1 MRRQLF
7 VDEPVPGLRGLAAL
21 GDPDDGVAAVIDVP
35 VIGAR
40 GDGKTQFIVH
50 AIRTLRAHAP
60 ALVGDEQALNR
71 AVMRTVLD
79 PRAPRPDATP
89 PGVVPHYVFRVRP
102 TAQLARIGWLGAAR
116 LLSRGGGATGALI
129 VSTMVAIA
137 IGTVVAAATRSPS
150 LGLAIGAVAVGVAA
164 IVAGVVARRR
174 LAAAGDLEVVFWDVA
189 GEHVYSATAAD
200 YYALLANLVDARRR
214 RADELGRGYALA
226 PVLICNPVA
235 LGTTVEGSPYHRLR
249 ELLPL
254 FAALDRDAARAL
266 IAINRWSVV
275 DPICARGADRDEAIA
290 VYATGAGEPAE
301 AAAHPA
307 RVVRDV
313 VREHCLDS
321 EDGRRGEVTLR
332 YLRYDTG
339 IATEIA
345 VDADG
350 AIRYRF
356 DDGPG
361 AFTGDAERAFL
372 GWLFDLVTWPRPDGA
387 PAPRGEP
394 DGESAVDPGHT
405 LPGLGS
411 LPPLSRRSATA
422 ADLGTEAP
430 ASPSRAA
437 PSRIRDVAPL
447 GSIPPEVGLRGELPP
462 LASLAAPALEP
473 SAELPRP
480 DVWARPSL
488 QRSALVPEGGGDG
501 GGST

>member
-1 MRRQLF
+1 MRRPLF
-7 VDEPVPGLRGLAAL
+7 ADEPVPGLRGLAAL

-102 TAQLARIGWLGAAR
+102 TAQLGRLGWLGAAR

-129 VSTMVAIA
+129 VATMVAVA
-137 IGTVVAAATRSPS
+137 IGAVVAAATRAPS
-150 LGLAIGAVAVGVAA
+150 LGLVIGAAAVGVAA
-164 IVAGVVARRR
+164 IVAGLVARRR
-174 LAAAGDLEVVFWDVA
+174 LAAAGEIEVVFWDVA
-189 GEHVYSATAAD
+189 GEHVYSSTAAD

-214 RADELGRGYALA
+214 RAEELGRGYALA

-249 ELLPL
+249 QLLPL

-290 VYATGAGEPAE
+290 VYATGAGDPGD
-301 AAAHPA
+301 AAVAPA

-321 EDGRRGEVTLR
+321 EDGRHGEVTLR

-361 AFTGDAERAFL
+361 AFTGDAEAGFL
-372 GWLFDLVTWPRPDGA
+372 GWLFELVQWPRPEGA
-387 PAPRGEP
+387 PAPAAAPSGEP
-394 DGESAVDPGHT
+394 VHEPGGT
-405 LPGLGS
+405 LPGLGA
-411 LPPLSRRSATA
+411 LPPATTRSRDAV
-422 ADLGTEAP
+422 G
-430 ASPSRAA
+430 
-437 PSRIRDVAPL
+437 L
-447 GSIPPEVGLRGELPP
+447 GSLAPDASARELPA
-462 LASLAAPALEP
+462 LAPLAAPVEP
-473 SAELPRP
+473 VDDLPRP

-488 QRSALVPEGGGDG
+488 TQRSVLAPDGGSDG
-501 GGST
+501 GGVSR

>member
-1 MRRQLF
+1 
-7 VDEPVPGLRGLAAL
+7 
-21 GDPDDGVAAVIDVP
+21 
-35 VIGAR
+35 
-40 GDGKTQFIVH
+40 
-50 AIRTLRAHAP
+50 
-60 ALVGDEQALNR
+60 
-71 AVMRTVLD
+71 
-79 PRAPRPDATP
+79 
-89 PGVVPHYVFRVRP
+89 
-102 TAQLARIGWLGAAR
+102 
-116 LLSRGGGATGALI
+116 
-129 VSTMVAIA
+129 
-137 IGTVVAAATRSPS
+137 
-150 LGLAIGAVAVGVAA
+150 
-164 IVAGVVARRR
+164 
-174 LAAAGDLEVVFWDVA
+174 VFWDVA
-189 GEHVYSATAAD
+189 GEHVYSSTAAD

-235 LGTTVEGSPYHRLR
+235 LGTSVEGSPYHRLR

-301 AAAHPA
+301 AAAQPA

-339 IATEIA
+339 IAAEIA

-356 DDGPG
+356 EDGPG
-361 AFTGDAERAFL
+361 AFTGDAERGFL
-372 GWLFDLVTWPRPDGA
+372 GWLFDLVKWPRPEGA
-387 PAPRGEP
+387 AAAAPGRDP
-394 DGESAVDPGHT
+394 DGEHVPDPGST

-411 LPPLSRRSATA
+411 LPP
-422 ADLGTEAP
+422 
-430 ASPSRAA
+430 A

-447 GSIPPEVGLRGELPP
+447 GSIPPEAGRRGDLPP
-462 LASLAAPALEP
+462 LATQAAPALEP

-480 DVWARPSL
+480 DVWARPSMQHTVL
-488 QRSALVPEGGGDG
+488 LPDGSGDG
-501 GGST
+501 GGGSR